1 VTDLTPQT
9 PGTAG
14 ADAGA
19 GAERSGGSGGNP
31 DIEWSLDELA
41 AAYAYP
47 TEVVDTGRP
56 WLRANMVSSLD
67 GAARLDGLSEGLSSP
82 ADKRIFGVLRAL
94 ADVVLV
100 GAQTVRAEG
109 YRPARARE
117 HFAAERAARGQSPA
131 PVIAVVTASLDLDFS
146 LPLFTEPVVRTIVV
160 TAEGAPADRLAKARQ
175 VADVVLAGEQVVD
188 MARATTA
195 LTERGLLRQLT
206 EGGPRLLG
214 QLADAGQV
222 DELCLTLAPLIASGD
237 APRIAHGPTSVA
249 QHMELRSLLEEK
261 GFLFARYARSVK
273 IAQ

>member
-1 VTDLTPQT
+1 MTDLTPQT
-9 PGTAG
+9 PTGAGSGAGTA
-14 ADAGA
+14 DV
-19 GAERSGGSGGNP
+19 
-31 DIEWSLDELA
+31 EWSLDELA

-47 TEVVDTGRP
+47 TEVVDAGRP
-56 WLRANMVSSLD
+56 WLRGNMVSSLD
-67 GAARLDGLSEGLSSP
+67 GAARLDGLSEGLSSA

-94 ADVVLV
+94 SDVVLV

-117 HFAAERAARGQSPA
+117 HFAAERAARGQNPA

-160 TAEGAPADRLAKARQ
+160 TAERAPADRLVKARQ
-175 VADVVLAGEQVVD
+175 VADVVLAGEQEVD
-188 MARATTA
+188 MARAATA
-195 LTERGLLRQLT
+195 LAERGLLRQLT

-214 QLADAGQV
+214 QLAEAGRL
-222 DELCLTLAPLIASGD
+222 DELCLTLAPLIAAGD
-237 APRIAHGPTSVA
+237 APRIAHGATSVA
-249 QHMELRSLLEEK
+249 QHMELLGLLEEK